1 MALYA
6 QGYLGESQ
14 EHPRNIMGTARVAQ
28 GHHRSIMVAS
38 RGGTGAGEG
47 ACMVRGS
54 MKGAGVP

>member
-14 EHPRNIMGTARVAQ
+14 EHHRSIMGTARVAQ
-28 GHHRSIMVAS
+28 GHHMVAS